1 MTKDKLI
8 IRASG
13 IGEYVYCRRAWW
25 LHHIIGLES
34 ANQAQMQ
41 AGTAK
46 HLAHGRTVRR
56 ADALR
61 RASLLLLALAIL
73 FALALCVSVAYP
85 APR

>member
-1 MTKDKLI
+1 MSNQKLI
-8 IRASG
+8 IRASE
-13 IGEYVYCRRAWW
+13 IGEYVFCRRAWW

-41 AGTAK
+41 AGAAK
-46 HLAHGRTVRR
+46 HVAHGIAVRR

-61 RASLLLLALAIL
+61 RASFILLALAIL

-85 APR
+85 VPR